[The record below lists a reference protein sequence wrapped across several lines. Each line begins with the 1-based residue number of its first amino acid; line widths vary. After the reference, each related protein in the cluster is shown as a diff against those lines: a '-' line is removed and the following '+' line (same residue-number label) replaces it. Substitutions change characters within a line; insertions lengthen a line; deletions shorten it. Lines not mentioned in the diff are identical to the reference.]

1 MNTKVKVI
9 CAGSGVTVQLTKAI
23 RDSLNVETG
32 DEVMLEIDGVKRGPF
47 EVAKVPLTTLRLL
60 RLHNEE
66 DVYAFVPREI
76 NVPDNTEA
84 ILSVHELE
92 ADMPAE
98 TDGLGG
104 DGSDEGESTDEAPS
118 DEEREDTVTPAPAD
132 EESADEESDS
142 GIAVAPVAV
151 VRTKSKSQI
160 ISEIVAEAMPS
171 EFNASEVVNEAANRG
186 LEITRSYAAEVLRNI
201 DSIEIVRGLTVGM
214 PNTYKKVSS

>member
-9 CAGSGVTVQLTKAI
+9 CAGSGVTVQLTKSI
-23 RDSLNVETG
+23 RDVLNVETG
-32 DEVMLEIDGVKRGPF
+32 DEVMIEIDGAKRGPF

-84 ILSVHELE
+84 ILSVHDLE
-92 ADMPAE
+92 ADITEDLPVGQDA
-98 TDGLGG
+98 
-104 DGSDEGESTDEAPS
+104 GEEPDDSEVTS

-132 EESADEESDS
+132 EEPESES
-142 GIAVAPVAV
+142 EVATRENGTVV
-151 VRTKSKSQI
+151 VRTKSKSRI
-160 ISEIVAEAMPS
+160 IAEIVAEAMPS

-186 LEITRSYAAEVLRNI
+186 LEITRSYAAEILRNL
-201 DSIEIVRGLTVGM
+201 DGIEIVRGLTVGM